1 MAITYRWEIL
11 RLQVKPSAEG
21 QQNVLHRIHWRLW
34 GKLVDETGEYESS
47 IEDSTTLRFN
57 PNNGFVDFN
66 DLVANHNIIV
76 GWIEDRENERQ
87 RNIAWRKQQVD
98 KLVMEK
104 KNPPT
109 VDYHPNGTPVEI
121 PQIPIN

>member
-57 PNNGFVDFN
+57 PNNGFVDFT
-66 DLVANHNIIV
+66 DLVQNHNIIV
-76 GWIEDRENERQ
+76 NWIEDRENERQ
-87 RNIAWRKQQVD
+87 RNIAWRKQQID

-104 KNPPT
+104 KNPPM
-109 VDYHPNGTPVEI
+109 VDYLPNGSLVEI

>member
-57 PNNGFVDFN
+57 PNNGFVDFT
-66 DLVANHNIIV
+66 DLVQNHNIIV
-76 GWIEDRENERQ
+76 NWIEDRENERQ
-87 RNIAWRKQQVD
+87 RNIAWRKQQID

-104 KNPPT
+104 KNPPM
-109 VDYHPNGTPVEI
+109 VDYLPNGTLVET

>member
-66 DLVANHNIIV
+66 DLIANHNIIV
-76 GWIEDRENERQ
+76 NWIEDRENERQ
-87 RNIAWRKQQVD
+87 RNIAWRKQQLD

-104 KNPPT
+104 KNPPL
-109 VDYHPNGTPVEI
+109 VDYHPNGEQV
-121 PQIPIN
+121 QISQIAIN

>member
-66 DLVANHNIIV
+66 DLVQNHNIIV
-76 GWIEDRENERQ
+76 NWIEDRENERQ

-109 VDYHPNGTPVEI
+109 VDYHPNGVLVEI
-121 PQIPIN
+121 PQI

>member
-11 RLQVKPSAEG
+11 RLQVQPAANG

-57 PNNGFVDFN
+57 PDNGFLAFDE
-66 DLVANHNIIV
+66 LVQNHNVIV

-87 RNIAWRKQQVD
+87 RNIAWRKQQLD

-104 KNPPT
+104 KNPSV
-109 VDYHPNGTPVEI
+109 VDYTPFGQ
-121 PQIPIN
+121 QIQTP